1 MLDASPDLA
10 TAHTE
15 RKGQLH
21 GASPL
26 HWAAHRNAV
35 RLCRRLLERGAD
47 VNDSASHWWLTP
59 LSWGADAGCATAV
72 ELLLESGA
80 DINQDAVVGN
90 TALHAASMGGST
102 CGSGDPPAYRRT
114 AEVLIAY
121 GADINRISHGRTRQ
135 TPLDAAIEYGNIHVA
150 DVLRKDPAT

>member
-1 MLDASPDLA
+1 MSE
-10 TAHTE
+10 TE
-15 RKGQLH
+15 TFIELIRDSK
-21 GASPL
+21 
-26 HWAAHRNAV
+26 
-35 RLCRRLLERGAD
+35 EDAD

-90 TALHAASMGGST
+90 TALHAAAMGGST

-121 GADINRISHGRTRQ
+121 RADINRISHGKDET
-135 TPLDAAIEYGNIHVA
+135 DSAGCGN
-150 DVLRKDPAT
+150 